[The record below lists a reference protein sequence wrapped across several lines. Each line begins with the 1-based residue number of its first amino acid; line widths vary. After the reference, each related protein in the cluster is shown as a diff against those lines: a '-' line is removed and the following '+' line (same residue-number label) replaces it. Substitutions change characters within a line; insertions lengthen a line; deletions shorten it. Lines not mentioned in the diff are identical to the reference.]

1 MRQKNVFRVRGL
13 YLAAIRVELF
23 VRRNLQLMLRIG
35 PCDLSFTLV
44 FKRLARTEE
53 GKQQQTGFGN
63 ILW

>member
-44 FKRLARTEE
+44 FKRLE
-53 GKQQQTGFGN
+53 GKQQQTGFDN